1 MAKFSSRIT
10 KSNPG
15 PPENLDK
22 SVFTAE
28 NMREAQA
35 IVDERISEVLPA
47 DTQLTAW
54 EASRDSGPL
63 LTMKRTGKDADG
75 NRYIVTLLVIEP

>member
-1 MAKFSSRIT
+1 MAKFSHRIS
-10 KSNPG
+10 KSV

-28 NMREAQA
+28 NMQDAQA
-35 IVDERISEVLPA
+35 IVDNRISEVIPA

-63 LTMKRTGKDADG
+63 LTMKRIGKDADE

>member
-1 MAKFSSRIT
+1 MAKFSHRIS
-10 KSNPG
+10 KSV

-22 SVFTAE
+22 SVFFCE
-28 NMREAQA
+28 NMQEAQS
-35 IVDERISEVLPA
+35 IVDHRISEVLPA

-63 LTMKRTGKDADG
+63 LTMKRIGKDTEG